1 MLAGR
6 GVEPAAEQGAQRLSL
21 LIFVLFCFA
30 VVCLRK
36 FVVVVAV
43 VVVRSAHPDLE
54 PNKEAIK
61 SG

>member
-43 VVVRSAHPDLE
+43 VVRSAHPDLE